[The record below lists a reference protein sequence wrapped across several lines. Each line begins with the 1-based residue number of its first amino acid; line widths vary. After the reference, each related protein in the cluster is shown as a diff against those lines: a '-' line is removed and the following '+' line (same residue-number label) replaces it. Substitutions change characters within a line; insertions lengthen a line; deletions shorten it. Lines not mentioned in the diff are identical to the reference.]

1 MKEKKMR
8 KIHFFV
14 LVCVLALGWCGHSC
28 SEEDE
33 LSSGEGMTG
42 LPANVILSN
51 DGESK
56 AINLSLSGN
65 ESWSVEAQTEN
76 EEWCTIIP
84 ASGKGSGK
92 FIITA
97 LPNSGREARSLKL
110 KVIVGQN
117 DHILTVSQEDTIAVS
132 SVGPIIVDNQS
143 TTEVLTVEANT
154 MWQVNLSDE
163 DVDWLT
169 FTPDHGKGAGQ
180 ITFTVAANPL
190 SKDRSAEIV
199 ITAGSVSRTISILQK
214 NVLLG
219 QQSDSLAL
227 VAFYQATDGKYWSS
241 AWDLEQEMTTWQGV
255 ATETMDGQVR
265 VKALSL
271 SGRKLDGVI
280 SPAIGNLSELRMLDL
295 SSNNLKEGIPEEIGL
310 LTKLEVLKLS
320 DDKLSGE
327 LPSSMKN
334 LTSLQELV
342 LANNRFSTFPSD
354 ILQLANIKKV
364 HVGGNQISSVVGEI
378 TEDSKLEE
386 LYLND
391 NQLTQLPAGIAHL
404 SCLTHLNAAN
414 NELGSLSPEI
424 ADLIKVR
431 VLKLEN
437 NSITG
442 AFPEGFSKLVALEE
456 LYLTGAQFTSGEWN
470 HMEQSE
476 KLRIIEATDCGIG
489 GTLPV
494 LGKNGALHLLTRIQL
509 NGNHFSG
516 ELTDDL
522 SNLTALICLELDNNN
537 LAGTLPEEALGNTS
551 NLPDLE
557 RLCVANNE
565 ITGKIPVG
573 MAGRITGWSA
583 MLDKDGFR
591 LNGNYLTG
599 PVPKEFGKKDDWGW
613 SDPVKDFN
621 YVVNLY
627 PQRGGV
633 VLMLEQ

>member
-14 LVCVLALGWCGHSC
+14 LLCVLALGWCGYSC

-33 LSSGEGMTG
+33 LSNGEGMAG
-42 LPANVILSN
+42 LPADVILSN
-51 DGESK
+51 DGESRAVK
-56 AINLSLSGN
+56 LALNGN
-65 ESWSVEAQTEN
+65 ESWSVEAQAGN

-97 LPNSGREARSLKL
+97 LPNSDREARSLNL
-110 KVIVGQN
+110 KVIIGQSS
-117 DHILTVSQEDTIAVS
+117 HVLSVSQEDTMAVS

-154 MWQVNLSDE
+154 MWRVNLSEE
-163 DVDWLT
+163 DVDWIT

-190 SKDRSAEIV
+190 SIDRSAEIV
-199 ITAGSVSRTISILQK
+199 ITAGSVSRTVSILQQ

-227 VAFYQATDGKYWSS
+227 VAFYQAADGKYWSS
-241 AWDLEQEMTTWQGV
+241 AWDLEQKMTTWKGV
-255 ATETMDGQVR
+255 TTETIDGRVR
-265 VKALSL
+265 VTALSL
-271 SGRKLDGVI
+271 SRRNLDGVI
-280 SPAIGNLSELRMLDL
+280 SPAIGNLSELKTLDL
-295 SSNNLKEGIPEEIGL
+295 SFNNLKEEIPREIGL

-327 LPSSMKN
+327 LPSSLKN
-334 LTSLQELV
+334 LASLRELV
-342 LANNRFSTFPSD
+342 LANNRFMTFPSD
-354 ILQLANIKKV
+354 ILQLANIKEV
-364 HVGGNQISSVVGEI
+364 HVEGNQISSVVGEI
-378 TEDSKLEE
+378 TEDSKLEK

-391 NQLTQLPAGIAHL
+391 NQLTQLPVGMTHL
-404 SCLTHLNAAN
+404 SSLTHLNAAN
-414 NELGSLSPEI
+414 NEIGSLSPEI
-424 ADLIKVR
+424 TDLIKIR
-431 VLKLEN
+431 VLKLDN
-437 NSITG
+437 NSIAGT
-442 AFPEGFSKLVALEE
+442 FPEGFSKLTALEE
-456 LYLTGAQFTSGEWN
+456 LYLTGAHFTSGNWD

-489 GTLPV
+489 GTLPI
-494 LGKNGALHLLTRIQL
+494 LGRNGTLHLLTRILL

-516 ELTDDL
+516 ELTDDI

-537 LAGTLPEEALGNTS
+537 LAGTLPQDAFENTS

-557 RLCVANNE
+557 RFCVANNK
-565 ITGKIPVG
+565 IVGKIPVG
-573 MAGRITGWSA
+573 MAGKLTGWSA
-583 MLDKDGFR
+583 MFNNDGFR

-599 PVPKEFGKKDDWGW
+599 PVPKEFGKKTFG
-613 SDPVKDFN
+613 SDPVKIYN
-621 YVVNLY
+621 YSVNLY
-627 PQRGGV
+627 PQRDGV